1 MPRPLRLL
9 RPRLRVRWL
18 ALAVLALIALL
29 YTKPIRSYLGTR
41 AQLQRRTAEVQAL
54 RAQKLA
60 LERRLV
66 QAASGEELVRQ
77 ARRLGLVKPGERLF
91 IVKGIAAWRHA
102 QAAAPARR

>member
-29 YTKPIRSYLGTR
+29 YMKPIRSYLGTR
-41 AQLQRRTAEVQAL
+41 AELHRRTAEVHAL

-60 LERRLV
+60 LERRLI
-66 QAASGEELVRQ
+66 QAASGDELVRQ

-91 IVKGIAAWRHA
+91 IVKGIGAWRRAHA
-102 QAAAPARR
+102 GSPDRR